1 MASSG
6 ETAAPTSFVTVAVGT
21 KRPRESEV
29 PVSEAEGSGL
39 DKWAAETKILLAGTA
54 DVLGA
59 QVESGAHHSAR
70 RDKRL
75 GTAQNDTSGEPST
88 SDRFVDVL
96 PVSVNTGGPD
106 TEPNATTKNATGTH
120 TKLTPS
126 SKPPSR
132 KNRNACFRYGN
143 YHRYYGY
150 RVGETLEDHR
160 VAHFQDEWF
169 TGKRVVDIGCNEGL
183 VGLSIAV
190 RCAPASM
197 LGVDIDNHLVKKAK
211 DKLERLRRAAGKQAR
226 EVAKHAEKEKE
237 SPVGTALEGTEG
249 GKKENPAEI
258 DPATPSSA
266 SLSLAHAVAAL
277 KSSKFKCCNAV
288 DEVFEENSCDAALC
302 LSVTKWIQLNW
313 GDAGLLKL
321 FRNIFHALSPGGIF
335 LVEPQP
341 WRSYK
346 QAFKKQNMPPE
357 TRAHFRDI
365 KIKPSDYRGVLRD
378 TIGFASVETLRDA
391 DLTAGTEFDRTVL
404 LCVKGR

>member
-39 DKWAAETKILLAGTA
+39 DKWAAETEILLAGTA

-106 TEPNATTKNATGTH
+106 TEPNATTTNATGTH

-197 LGVDIDNHLVKKAK
+197 LGLDIDNHLVKKAK

-288 DEVFEENSCDAALC
+288 DEVFEENTCDAAL
-302 LSVTKWIQLNW
+302 
-313 GDAGLLKL
+313 
-321 FRNIFHALSPGGIF
+321 
-335 LVEPQP
+335 
-341 WRSYK
+341 
-346 QAFKKQNMPPE
+346 
-357 TRAHFRDI
+357 
-365 KIKPSDYRGVLRD
+365 
-378 TIGFASVETLRDA
+378 
-391 DLTAGTEFDRTVL
+391 
-404 LCVKGR
+404 